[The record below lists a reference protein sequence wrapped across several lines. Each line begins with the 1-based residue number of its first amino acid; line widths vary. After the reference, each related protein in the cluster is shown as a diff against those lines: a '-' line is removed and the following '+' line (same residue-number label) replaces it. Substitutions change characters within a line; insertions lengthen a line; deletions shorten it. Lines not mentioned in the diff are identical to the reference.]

1 MYIAWTSVAELEDAE
16 RLASEIITRHLAAC
30 VQIEGP
36 LKALY
41 RWEGRIES
49 AAEYRLCIKCL
60 ESQLSALET
69 YILRHHPYSI
79 PEWVVTR
86 ADHVAE
92 KYLSWAV
99 SVSKS
104 STL

>member
-1 MYIAWTSVAELEDAE
+1 V
-16 RLASEIITRHLAAC
+16 
-30 VQIEGP
+30 EGP
-36 LKALY
+36 LKAHY
-41 RWEGRIES
+41 RWKGQVES
-49 AAEYRLCIKCL
+49 TTEFRLCIKCL
-60 ESQLSALET
+60 ESQLPALET

-79 PEWVVTR
+79 PEWIVTR

-99 SVSKS
+99 GVSKS